1 MCYMKK
7 QPLVVLYKDVFL
19 KISQNLQEKTP
30 VEMAYFQ
37 ESSRPEICNFL
48 KKETLTQVFSCWFW
62 KVFKSISWRLL
73 VSVKETTI
81 AFVVESPVNMTI

>member
-19 KISQNLQEKTP
+19 KLSQNLQEKTP

-37 ESSRPEICNFL
+37 
-48 KKETLTQVFSCWFW
+48 
-62 KVFKSISWRLL
+62 
-73 VSVKETTI
+73 
-81 AFVVESPVNMTI
+81 